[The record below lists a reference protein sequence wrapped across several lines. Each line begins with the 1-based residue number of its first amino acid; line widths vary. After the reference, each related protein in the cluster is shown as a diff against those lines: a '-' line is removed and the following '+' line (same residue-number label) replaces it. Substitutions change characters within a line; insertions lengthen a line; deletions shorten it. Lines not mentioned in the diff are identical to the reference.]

1 MNKTTTRRLPVGA
14 AYRVVAALLSGL
26 VLLVGSPA
34 TMAQPGA
41 VPDDARV
48 RETHRQRGELLAQ
61 RMESY
66 LLSQQDQAA
75 GGWRVNPDGVT
86 FPAITA
92 LVLNALLLNP
102 QVDQSDAAIQRSV
115 AYLLGQQQPD
125 GGIYDTVLPSYNTAC
140 SISALAR
147 VDDDKAR
154 AAVERATA
162 FLLTMQWSEDATG
175 PDAEQVGRE
184 HPFYGG
190 VGYGGS
196 GRPDASN
203 LTLFL
208 QALEDAGYEHNGPA
222 VQRALVFLS
231 RVQMD
236 DAINEMPYADGSRQ
250 GGFIYA
256 TSPDSE
262 QLGAGESKAG
272 MIEETLDDGT
282 VVSRLRAY
290 GSMTYAGFKS
300 FAYANLNEQDP
311 RVQAAMAWMSD
322 HYTLVENPGLG
333 GEGFYYFV
341 LVFGRALDAWD
352 KPTLNTADGPRYWA
366 EDLIERL
373 EELQQDD
380 GSMQSINDRWL
391 ENDPVLITAYSLI
404 ALRHALEE

>member
-1 MNKTTTRRLPVGA
+1 MNKMRPCRQ
-14 AYRVVAALLSGL
+14 LLQCARTLMLGSTL
-26 VLLVGSPA
+26 VLTGTA
-34 TMAQPGA
+34 FAQQQSDPEQ
-41 VPDDARV
+41 PDPESSRV
-48 RETHRQRGELLAQ
+48 RDIHRQRGELLAQ

-66 LLSQQDQAA
+66 LRTQQDQAS
-75 GGWRVNPDGVT
+75 GGWRVNPEGVT

-102 QVDQSDAAIQRSV
+102 QADQSDLVLQQAV
-115 AYLLGQQQPD
+115 AYLLSQQQPD

-147 VDDDKAR
+147 VDTDAAR
-154 AAVERATA
+154 QAVERATK
-162 FLLTMQWSEDATG
+162 FLLSMQWSEDATG
-175 PDAEQVGRE
+175 PDAGQVGRE

-196 GRPDASN
+196 GRPDMSN

-208 QALEDAGYEHNGPA
+208 QALEDAGYEHDGPA
-222 VQRALVFLS
+222 VERALVFLS

-236 DAINEMPYADGSRQ
+236 HTINEMPYADGSRQ

-256 TSPDSE
+256 TSPDE
-262 QLGAGESKAG
+262 DQLGVGESKAG

-300 FAYANLNEQDP
+300 FAYANLDEQDP
-311 RVQAAMAWMSD
+311 RVQAALGWMTE
-322 HYTLVENPGLG
+322 HYTLAENPGLG
-333 GEGFYYFV
+333 DEGFYYFV

-352 KPTLNTADGPRYWA
+352 KPTLPTTAGPRYWA
-366 EDLIERL
+366 EDLIDRL
-373 EELQQDD
+373 SELQQAD
-380 GSMQSINDRWL
+380 GSMKSINDRWL
-391 ENDPVLITAYSLI
+391 ESDPVLITAYSLI
-404 ALRHALEE
+404 ALRHAMEQ